1 MSGRRTPIFLAHG
14 FRVFFLA
21 AGLFAVLAMLGW
33 AAWLALHAAG
43 GQVSQTSALF
53 PAPLGHAH
61 EMLFGY
67 AAAVIAGFLLTA
79 AANWAEAPPIAGR
92 PLAFLAL
99 VWLAGRLVQAFGA
112 GLPTVLAQI
121 IDLAFLPALALAV
134 GLTLWRSKARRNL
147 ILVAVLAVLFAA
159 DLLVHLEI
167 AGMADGTAS
176 AGLTLAVDGI
186 VLLMVVLGG
195 RVTPSFTANALRSQG
210 IAAPVRTSRL
220 IDGPAIAAVFLLLV
234 VDLAAPGS
242 ALAPWLAAIAAIL
255 QLVRLAGWQSRRTLG
270 QPILWVLHLGYL
282 WIAVGLALKAAAGL
296 GGPIPASAA
305 THALTVGA
313 IGTYTLGMMSRI
325 SLGHTA
331 RPLLVRPGIA
341 AAYGLVSLAAL
352 LRIAGPALA
361 PDFYFE
367 AVIAAAGLWI
377 TAFAAFIVIY
387 WPILTGP
394 RADGKP
400 G

>member
-1 MSGRRTPIFLAHG
+1 MSARRTPIFLAHG

-33 AAWLALHAAG
+33 AALLATHAGG
-43 GQVSQTSALF
+43 GQVPEAWALF

-79 AANWAEAPPIAGR
+79 SANWAAAAPIAGR

-112 GLPTVLAQI
+112 GLPTILAHA
-121 IDLAFLPALALAV
+121 IDLAFLPALAFAV
-134 GLTLWRSKARRNL
+134 GVTLWRSKARKNL
-147 ILVAVLAVLFAA
+147 VLVAVLAVLFAA
-159 DLLVHLEI
+159 DLLIHLEI
-167 AGMADGTAS
+167 AGMTEDTAS

-195 RVTPSFTANALRSQG
+195 RVTPSFTANTLRSQG

-220 IDGPAIAAVFLLLV
+220 VDGPAIAAVFLVLV

-242 ALAPWLAAIAAIL
+242 ALAPWVAAIAAVL
-255 QLVRLAGWQSRRTLG
+255 QLVRLAGWQGRRTLG

-282 WIAVGLALKAAAGL
+282 WIAVGLALKAAAGF
-296 GGPIPASAA
+296 GGSIPASAA
-305 THALTVGA
+305 MHALTVGA

-361 PDFYFE
+361 PDFYF
-367 AVIAAAGLWI
+367 AAMIAAAGLWI
-377 TAFAAFIVIY
+377 VAFAAFTVIY
-387 WPILTGP
+387 WPVLTGP
-394 RADGKP
+394 RADGRP